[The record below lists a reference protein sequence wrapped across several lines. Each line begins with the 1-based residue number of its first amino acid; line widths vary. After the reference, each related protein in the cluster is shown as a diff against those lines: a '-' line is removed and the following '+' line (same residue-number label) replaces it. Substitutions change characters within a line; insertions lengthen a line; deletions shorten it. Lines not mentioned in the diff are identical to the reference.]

1 MTNNR
6 DVVIAGETADSLLEI
21 VRQFGTPTY
30 AFDVRSMR
38 QQAELLQ
45 THLPSDVQ
53 ILYSLKS
60 NASLGICD
68 LLRDCGV
75 GADVSSAG
83 ELATA
88 VEAGFPSSD
97 IFVAGPFKADETIQ
111 QLSELPD
118 AIISVDSPSELQAL
132 AKSGLSNSVV
142 LRLRPDFGSCAVV
155 VAGSECRFGFTDDD
169 LQQLRHQIKSVP
181 LDVIGFHVYAGS
193 QVLCADELN
202 QHLRRSLELS
212 LRAADTLQIQPELYN
227 LGGGFGIPYGPDDQ
241 SLDLDQVGDELAALV
256 QQAAPARVVLELGRF
271 LVAKSGWYLTSV
283 LGHQTHQG
291 RSAVVVD
298 GGTHQRAD
306 MCGLCL
312 RTKAYP
318 PIALGKQRTNL
329 QPTDVLGNLSLPAD
343 VMSEARNLPPLA
355 PGDILAFSNAGA
367 YGVWSSPAI
376 FHACTLPAEVAF
388 DGLTIDVMRARQP
401 ASSILNDQRH
411 IMIHKPAEPTS
422 H

>member
-1 MTNNR
+1 M
-6 DVVIAGETADSLLEI
+6 
-21 VRQFGTPTY
+21 
-30 AFDVRSMR
+30 
-38 QQAELLQ
+38 
-45 THLPSDVQ
+45 Q

-169 LQQLRHQIKSVP
+169 LQHLRHQIKSVQ

-193 QVLCADELN
+193 QVLSADELN
-202 QHLRRSLELS
+202 QHLRAS
-212 LRAADTLQIQPELYN
+212 
-227 LGGGFGIPYGPDDQ
+227 
-241 SLDLDQVGDELAALV
+241 VG
-256 QQAAPARVVLELGRF
+256 
-271 LVAKSGWYLTSV
+271 
-283 LGHQTHQG
+283 
-291 RSAVVVD
+291 
-298 GGTHQRAD
+298 
-306 MCGLCL
+306 
-312 RTKAYP
+312 
-318 PIALGKQRTNL
+318 
-329 QPTDVLGNLSLPAD
+329 
-343 VMSEARNLPPLA
+343 
-355 PGDILAFSNAGA
+355 
-367 YGVWSSPAI
+367 
-376 FHACTLPAEVAF
+376 
-388 DGLTIDVMRARQP
+388 
-401 ASSILNDQRH
+401 
-411 IMIHKPAEPTS
+411 
-422 H
+422 